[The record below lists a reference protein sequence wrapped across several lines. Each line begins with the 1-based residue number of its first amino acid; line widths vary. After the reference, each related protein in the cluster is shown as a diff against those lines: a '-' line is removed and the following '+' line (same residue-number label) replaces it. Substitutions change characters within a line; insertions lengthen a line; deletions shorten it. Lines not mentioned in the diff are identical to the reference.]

1 MEFYLVVAIISIV
14 VMSILGYLI
23 GNRGKQSYLESI
35 GKLENNIANL
45 NKKITEQE
53 SLISERGNVIST
65 LTADRDVQKANA
77 ENYSHQLISQKGDYE
92 KRIIDLKAE
101 ADKILQNELARGQKQ
116 LNEQKASSQKFIDD
130 QKKSYEDQLREQK
143 TTFEAQLKELKDT
156 FAKQLSE
163 FKAESEKSLKKQED
177 TAADFKRTET
187 KRNAEALEDMRRTY
201 EQQITELKASFE
213 KQLSQTKE
221 AHEGQIATLR
231 KMNEEQ
237 VKSQLDLIR
246 EQMQTTSEK
255 VLKLRQEELGEQN
268 KEQVSKIID
277 PLQKSL
283 KDMQEA
289 LDKTKEQ
296 QTEALTRLDE
306 TIKINMQKSTAIG
319 ETADR
324 LTRALTGEVK
334 VQGNFGE
341 LKLKQLLEDLEL
353 KEGEQF
359 DTQETLKNR
368 MGKNAKGDDGHGLI
382 PDFIL
387 HFPNNRH
394 VVVDSKMSLTDY
406 ERYMNEEDG
415 SPAKSTYLKAH
426 IDSVRAQV
434 KRLAKKEYTKYLPE
448 GYNRLNFAIM
458 YVPIEGA
465 LNLALLN
472 DASLWREAYDEGVM
486 ILGPQTMYMN
496 LRVLEMMWTQVRQLK
511 NQQAMMDAAN
521 TVIDRVQDFGVRFM
535 DVESSMYDTVKK
547 ISKLKITTADNG
559 PSIITAAKNLIKAGA
574 KENKKKKSLAEMDDS
589 MFIEADATVML
600 PSEISTDTKE
610 TEKEERV
617 SYFKK
622 G

>member
-1 MEFYLVVAIISIV
+1 MMQIILIIAVIVLVAITA
-14 VMSILGYLI
+14 VMGYFMT
-23 GNRGKQSYLESI
+23 K
-35 GKLENNIANL
+35 
-45 NKKITEQE
+45 
-53 SLISERGNVIST
+53 
-65 LTADRDVQKANA
+65 LTAERDVCKTNAANYSRQLDVQK
-77 ENYSHQLISQKGDYE
+77 EDHE
-92 KRIIDLKAE
+92 
-101 ADKILQNELARGQKQ
+101 KQ
-116 LNEQKASSQKFIDD
+116 LNGQKA
-130 QKKSYEDQLREQK
+130 L
-143 TTFEAQLKELKDT
+143 FETQIKELKGMYD
-156 FAKQLSE
+156 QQME
-163 FKAESEKSLKKQED
+163 GLKV
-177 TAADFKRTET
+177 
-187 KRNAEALEDMRRTY
+187 
-201 EQQITELKASFE
+201 SFE
-213 KQLSQTKE
+213 KQFSLAKE
-221 AHEGQIATLR
+221 AHEDQIAALQ

-237 VKSQLDLIR
+237 VKNQLDLIR

-255 VLKLRQEELGEQN
+255 VLKLRQDELGAQN

-296 QTEALTRLDE
+296 QAEALTRLDE
-306 TIKINMQKSTAIG
+306 TIKINMQKSAAIG

-359 DTQETLKNR
+359 DTQETLRDKG
-368 MGKNAKGDDGHGLI
+368 GKGLKGDDGKGLI

-406 ERYMNEEDG
+406 ERYMNAEDG
-415 SPAKSTYLKAH
+415 TPEKSGYLKAH

-434 KRLAKKEYTKYLPE
+434 RRLARKEYTKFLPE

-472 DASLWREAYDEGVM
+472 DATLWREAYDEGVM

-521 TVIDRVQDFGVRFM
+521 TVIDRVQDFSVRFA
-535 DVESSMYDTVKK
+535 DVESSMQETIRKM
-547 ISKLKITTADNG
+547 SRLKITTADSG
-559 PSIITAAKNLIKAGA
+559 PSIITAARNLLKAGA
-574 KENKKKKSLAEMDDS
+574 RENKKKKTLAEMDES
-589 MFIEADATVML
+589 MFIDADSTPML
-600 PSEISTDTKE
+600 ASEPSES
-610 TEKEERV
+610 
-617 SYFKK
+617 
-622 G
+622 

>member
-1 MEFYLVVAIISIV
+1 MFVLLHTKRPDNKRNMEIIIIVIIAIIVVA
-14 VMSILGYLI
+14 VMGYYI
-23 GNRGKQSYLESI
+23 M
-35 GKLENNIANL
+35 KLT
-45 NKKITEQE
+45 TE
-53 SLISERGNVIST
+53 
-65 LTADRDVQKANA
+65 RDVQKNNA
-77 ENYSHQLISQKGDYE
+77 E
-92 KRIIDLKAE
+92 
-101 ADKILQNELARGQKQ
+101 
-116 LNEQKASSQKFIDD
+116 
-130 QKKSYEDQLREQK
+130 SYLRELNTQK
-143 TTFEAQLKELKDT
+143 TV
-156 FAKQLSE
+156 
-163 FKAESEKSLKKQED
+163 
-177 TAADFKRTET
+177 
-187 KRNAEALEDMRRTY
+187 Y
-201 EQQITELKASFE
+201 EQQIDALKTSYE
-213 KQLSQTKE
+213 QQLQLTKE
-221 AHEGQIATLR
+221 AHERQIATL
-231 KMNEEQ
+231 KQMNEEQ

-255 VLKLRQEELGEQN
+255 VLKMRQEELGVQN

-306 TIKINMQKSTAIG
+306 TIKINMQKSQEIG

-359 DTQETLKNR
+359 DTQETLKDKG
-368 MGKNAKGDDGHGLI
+368 GKGLKGDDGKGLI

-406 ERYMNEEDG
+406 ERYMNAEDG
-415 SPAKSTYLKAH
+415 TPEKSAYLKAH

-434 KRLAKKEYTKYLPE
+434 KRLAKKEYTKYLPD

-458 YVPIEGA
+458 YIPIEGA
-465 LNLALLN
+465 MNLALLN
-472 DASLWREAYDEGVM
+472 DTTLWREAYDEGVM

-521 TVIDRVQDFGVRFM
+521 TVIDRVQDFGLRFM
-535 DVESSMYDTVKK
+535 DVESSMNDTLKK
-547 ISKLKITTADNG
+547 MAKLKITTAESG
-559 PSIITAAKNLIKAGA
+559 ASIITAAKNLLKAGA
-574 KENKKKKSLAEMDDS
+574 RENKKKKTLDEMDDS
-589 MFIEADATVML
+589 MFIESDNENGNDNPNDNENTKQ
-600 PSEISTDTKE
+600 TDQ
-610 TEKEERV
+610 
-617 SYFKK
+617 
-622 G
+622 

>member
-1 MEFYLVVAIISIV
+1 MDIYVVGFLMALVVIGLLVYMIV
-14 VMSILGYLI
+14 
-23 GNRGKQSYLESI
+23 R
-35 GKLENNIANL
+35 
-45 NKKITEQE
+45 
-53 SLISERGNVIST
+53 
-65 LTADRDVQKANA
+65 LTAQRDVERTKA
-77 ENYSHQLISQKGDYE
+77 ENYARQMNEMKDAHALQLKQAKDDFVHQLQQAKD
-92 KRIIDLKAE
+92 DFAHQ
-101 ADKILQNELARGQKQ
+101 LQ
-116 LNEQKASSQKFIDD
+116 
-130 QKKSYEDQLREQK
+130 
-143 TTFEAQLKELKDT
+143 
-156 FAKQLSE
+156 
-163 FKAESEKSLKKQED
+163 
-177 TAADFKRTET
+177 
-187 KRNAEALEDMRRTY
+187 
-201 EQQITELKASFE
+201 
-213 KQLSQTKE
+213 QTKE
-221 AHEGQIATLR
+221 AHEQQIAAL
-231 KMNEEQ
+231 KEMNEKQ
-237 VKSQLDLIR
+237 IKTQLDLIK

-255 VLKLRQEELGEQN
+255 VLKMRQEELGAQN

-277 PLQKSL
+277 PLQRSL

-306 TIKINMQKSTAIG
+306 TIKINMQKSAAIG

-359 DTQETLKNR
+359 DTQETLRDKG
-368 MGKNAKGDDGHGLI
+368 GKGAKGDDGKGLI

-406 ERYMNEEDG
+406 ERYMNAEDG
-415 SPAKSTYLKAH
+415 TPEKSDYLKAH
-426 IDSVRAQV
+426 IESVRAQV
-434 KRLAKKEYTKYLPE
+434 KRLARKEYTKYLPE

-511 NQQAMMDAAN
+511 NQQTMMDAAN
-521 TVIDRVQDFGVRFM
+521 AVIERVQDFGTRFQ
-535 DVESSMYDTVKK
+535 DVESSMNDTLKK
-547 ISKLKITTADNG
+547 MTKLKITTADSG
-559 PSIITAAKNLIKAGA
+559 PSIITAARNLLKAGA
-574 KENKKKKSLAEMDDS
+574 RENKKKKSLSEMDDS
-589 MFIEADATVML
+589 LFLEN
-600 PSEISTDTKE
+600 EENE
-610 TEKEERV
+610 TEP
-617 SYFKK
+617 
-622 G
+622 